1 MSDLKKTTKATLA
14 MLVVLGA
21 LAGCQKKD
29 EGPAEAAGKQ
39 IDQVIEKSGEKVD
52 QATGAIGKS
61 IEQAGQNMQD
71 STTREDGKQ

>member
-21 LAGCQKKD
+21 LAGCQKKE

-39 IDQVIEKSGEKVD
+39 IDQAIEKSGEKVD
-52 QATGAIGKS
+52 QATDALGKS
-61 IEQAGQNMQD
+61 IEQAGQKMQD
-71 STTREDGKQ
+71 GPTQQDGKQ